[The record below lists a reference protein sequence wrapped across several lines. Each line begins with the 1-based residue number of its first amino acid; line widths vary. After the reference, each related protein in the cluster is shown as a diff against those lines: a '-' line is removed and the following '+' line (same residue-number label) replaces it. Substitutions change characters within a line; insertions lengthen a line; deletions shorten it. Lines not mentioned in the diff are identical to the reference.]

1 MRRAKLNDRFGKEQT
16 HRRTRFASS
25 SPNENFVSLPPQRF
39 QVSLILFC
47 SFKVLTEGNLFF
59 IFHSHYLFAIGL
71 SQLFSLRRSLP
82 PTQSCSPEQLDS
94 SSSHLSLLRHRT
106 GLSPSLAV
114 YSKTLGR
121 QKNLSA
127 TTLQITTRGLVEP
140 RFSSWAIAGSLA
152 VTEAIIVIFFYLR
165 LVICL
170 SSARA
175 LA

>member
-1 MRRAKLNDRFGKEQT
+1 MRRTKPNDRFDLEQT
-16 HRRTRFASS
+16 RRRTRFASS
-25 SPNENFVSLPPQRF
+25 KPNENFLSLPPQRF

-94 SSSHLSLLRHRT
+94 SSGHLAFFRHRT

-114 YSKTLGR
+114 HSKTLGR
-121 QKNLSA
+121 QKNQSA
-127 TTLQITTRGLVEP
+127 TTLQITMHEPEGL
-140 RFSSWAIAGSLA
+140 RFSSWAISGSLA
-152 VTEAIIVIFFYLR
+152 VTEEIIVIFFYLR